1 MLIKNMGDHYEVLL
15 NNLVIL
21 GHETPLENFK
31 QYLQDIYKEFDQ
43 ELTKTLFSMA
53 NNYNLKSEIPDGI

>member
-1 MLIKNMGDHYEVLL
+1 MGDHYEVLL

-43 ELTKTLFSMA
+43 ELTITLF
-53 NNYNLKSEIPDGI
+53 NVIREIPDGA

>member
-1 MLIKNMGDHYEVLL
+1 MGDHYEVLL

-21 GHETPLENFK
+21 GHDTPLENFK

-43 ELTKTLFSMA
+43 ELTKTIVTII
-53 NNYNLKSEIPDGI
+53 NNVKLEE

>member
-1 MLIKNMGDHYEVLL
+1 MIIKNMGDHYEVLL

-43 ELTKTLFSMA
+43 ELTITLF
-53 NNYNLKSEIPDGI
+53 NVIREIPDGA